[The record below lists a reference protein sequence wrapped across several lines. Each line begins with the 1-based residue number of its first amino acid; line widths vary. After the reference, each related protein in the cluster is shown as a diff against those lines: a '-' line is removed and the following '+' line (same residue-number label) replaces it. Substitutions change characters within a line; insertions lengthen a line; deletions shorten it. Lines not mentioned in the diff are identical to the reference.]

1 VLTERG
7 LLTAIT
13 AGTLVILGR
22 RRWGANGFVLAL
34 FDPVWL
40 LGERAGCSFAVGSV
54 SVVVPG
60 RGAVAISHRSLR
72 VWAGMWYHVRCA
84 VHRVALLGALW

>member
-1 VLTERG
+1 MLTGRG
-7 LLTAIT
+7 LLAAIA

-22 RRWGANGFVLAL
+22 RRWGASELALAL
-34 FDPVWL
+34 FDPEWL
-40 LGERAGCSFAVGSV
+40 LGERAGCDLAVGSV

-60 RGAVAISHRSLR
+60 RGAAAISHRSLR